1 MKNFHQVLMS
11 SPKLLGIT
19 SFGAALL
26 VLIVTFGLVNNGS
39 EYTSENQ
46 INSSSS
52 IFIVGPGHTQ
62 AEIAD
67 RFDKKEN
74 PLIETAVKAAKDGL
88 NKNSKSVFQRLAEEF
103 AKGYSD
109 GFKGK

>member
-26 VLIVTFGLVNNGS
+26 VLTVTFGLVNS
-39 EYTSENQ
+39 ESGYSHNRQ
-46 INSSSS
+46 SYNNSL
-52 IFIVGPGHTQ
+52 FIVGPGHTQ

-67 RFDKKEN
+67 RFDKEEN
-74 PLIETAVKAAKDGL
+74 PLIETAVTAAKDGL
-88 NKNSKSVFQRLAEEF
+88 NKKTKSFFQRVADEF
-103 AKGYSD
+103 AKGFSD

>member
-19 SFGAALL
+19 SLGAALL
-26 VLIVTFGLVNNGS
+26 VLTVTFGLVNSDSGHSHNGQS
-39 EYTSENQ
+39 FN
-46 INSSSS
+46 NSL
-52 IFIVGPGHTQ
+52 FILGPGHTQ

-67 RFDKKEN
+67 RFDKEEN
-74 PLIETAVKAAKDGL
+74 PLIETAVTAAKEGI
-88 NKNSKSVFQRLAEEF
+88 NKKTKTLFQRVADKI
-103 AKGYSD
+103 AKGVSD

>member
-26 VLIVTFGLVNNGS
+26 VLTVTFGLVNS
-39 EYTSENQ
+39 ESGYSYQSKENN
-46 INSSSS
+46 NSL
-52 IFIVGPGHTQ
+52 FIVGPGHTQ

-67 RFDKKEN
+67 RFDKEEN
-74 PLIETAVKAAKDGL
+74 PLIETAVTAAKDGL
-88 NKNSKSVFQRLAEEF
+88 NKKTKNFFQRIGDEIV
-103 AKGYSD
+103 KGFSD